1 MTAPTEGTTPR
12 PWTLE
17 AHEPGPDRDFI
28 VYAVNRSEPA
38 DYRPLGLGHT
48 LIAGAG
54 LLAYG
59 IVGVAV
65 LWGFLILMA
74 VMA

>member
-1 MTAPTEGTTPR
+1 MKSQAY
-12 PWTLE
+12 
-17 AHEPGPDRDFI
+17 RDQPPSPILVAF
-28 VYAVNRSEPA
+28 
-38 DYRPLGLGHT
+38 
-48 LIAGAG
+48 G